1 MGAWGDQPFQ
11 DDTALDWLGGVQS
24 EIARKVRQALRTGTG
39 LNHYEY
45 VEVIAAAEVLD
56 AATGYEGT
64 RRLRQETR
72 GVIGLHYEAEEQRLY
87 SRAVRALKKI
97 ERDAA
102 WFGTWQEPAKKR
114 AVVRALRESLER
126 KVSRERK
133 ARRTA

>member
-1 MGAWGDQPFQ
+1 MGAWGDQPFE
-11 DDTALDWLGGVQS
+11 DDSALDWLGGVQR
-24 EIARKVRQALRTGTG
+24 EIAKQVRLALRTDAG

-45 VEVIAAAEVLD
+45 VEVVAAAEVLD
-56 AATGYEGT
+56 AATTYRGNGC
-64 RRLRQETR
+64 RQETR

-102 WFGTWQEPAKKR
+102 WFSTWREPAKKR

-126 KVSRERK
+126 KVSHERK
-133 ARRTA
+133 ARRMA